1 MEDTKTVKNHPVD
14 AAEVVG
20 PIESKE
26 EKVLKL
32 VD

>member
-26 EKVLKL
+26 EKVLQS